1 MLHCAIIGG
10 GFIGAV
16 HAAAVSKIETCKLVA
31 ICDINEDAGRKVAG
45 EYGCKFYADA
55 GEMLGKETIDIV
67 QVCLP
72 TFLHE
77 KYVLL
82 AAQHQKHVLCEKP
95 FALSV
100 EAAQRMADACE
111 KANVKLMVAQAVRWW
126 PEFMEIKKLY
136 DQGAFGEMH
145 MVHSSRLA
153 QHPNWSTWH
162 RDPQKS
168 GGSLFDLNMHNLDY
182 LHFLL
187 GPVASVYAV
196 GWKSPS
202 GCWNHVC
209 ASLTFKNGV
218 NVQAEGCS
226 EMIGNY
232 PFSASFRATGDEG
245 TLDYRLQAGFNIEN
259 LGAATNKLM
268 LFEKDKE
275 PVEVTW
281 EAGDGFQLELEAFA
295 NSVETGKPVPI
306 LPEDSVYIIKIIE
319 AIQRSLE
326 TGKTEHIQ

>member
-55 GEMLGKETIDIV
+55 GEMLGRETIDIV

-218 NVQAEGCS
+218 KAV
-226 EMIGNY
+226 
-232 PFSASFRATGDEG
+232 DEG
-245 TLDYRLQAGFNIEN
+245 TIEITDDYPFTALFRITGEKATVDYRFTAGFNIEN
-259 LGAATNKLM
+259 LDAAVAQTV
-268 LFEKDKE
+268 LFTRGGKPQPLQISGMDAY
-275 PVEVTW
+275 
-281 EAGDGFQLELEAFA
+281 EAETRAFIDCVK
-295 NSVETGKPVPI
+295 NDKPVPI
-306 LPEDSVYIIKIIE
+306 PPSESIDVVRMVAAIE
-319 AIQRSLE
+319 QSLE
-326 TGKTEHIQ
+326 TGSVVTL